1 MDKTMKRIYLAG
13 PDVFFRNAKEHAKTI
28 KDECTTRGLEGVFP
42 LDAVLDNI
50 KVPHLMAAQIFMA
63 NVRFINSCHGML
75 ANMEAFRGPS
85 MDVGTAWEMGYG
97 YARGM
102 PIAGY
107 CSDTSTYKERFTA
120 LNMNDLHEVEDF
132 GLIDNLMLTVPVRI
146 FQSMQDAVQYL
157 GKVLA

>member
-1 MDKTMKRIYLAG
+1 
-13 PDVFFRNAKEHAKTI
+13 
-28 KDECTTRGLEGVFP
+28 
-42 LDAVLDNI
+42 
-50 KVPHLMAAQIFMA
+50 
-63 NVRFINSCHGML
+63 
-75 ANMEAFRGPS
+75 